1 MSALS
6 FKYQGAYMDRNIANR
21 IMTTLAN
28 IDYLGSTPDLSMKLL
43 SKVKDENSSV
53 DDIAAVILP
62 SPALCASLL
71 RLANS
76 VYYSRGTVITTISH
90 AIVHLGLDAVVNYV
104 FALEMMNTFRSSLN
118 QGGFNSTMFWK
129 SSLAGALLAQELAI
143 KGTIE
148 DDETGPETA
157 FLSGLLRDIG
167 VLVLRQYFPDI
178 FLHVCDCVYKGNQ
191 SFDQACKTACTLD
204 HRSIAFLLG
213 TRWNLPAKIMATF
226 QVPSTH
232 TKDYQSLIQYRN
244 MVLYSDYLLKI
255 NNVFLWDVNAVPDQ
269 SIGVMTYI
277 PAEEIEPI
285 IFRIN
290 SEVNEFFNII

>member
-1 MSALS
+1 
-6 FKYQGAYMDRNIANR
+6 MDRNIANR

-43 SKVKDENSSV
+43 SKVKDEKSSV

-62 SPALCASLL
+62 SPSLCASLL

-90 AIVHLGLDAVVNYV
+90 AIVHLGLDAVVNYA
-104 FALEMMNTFRSSLN
+104 FALEMMSSFRSGLN
-118 QGGFNSTMFWK
+118 QGGFNSTVFWK
-129 SSLAGALLAQELAI
+129 SSLAGALLAQELAV
-143 KGTIE
+143 KGGVE
-148 DDETGPETA
+148 NDGAGPETA

-178 FLHVCDCVYKGNQ
+178 FLEVCDCVYKGGQN
-191 SFDQACKTACTLD
+191 FDQACKNVCALD

-213 TRWNLPAKIMATF
+213 ARWNLPAKIMATF
-226 QVPSTH
+226 QIPSAH